1 MNLVTS
7 DPAVQAAIISSV
19 GSVLAAVIAAGV
31 AAIIGQRF
39 ANQKKLRSRI
49 AVLQSDL
56 LFLWAVQQEYSRRY
70 GDKIG
75 VRDVVRA
82 QGYLWSGRF
91 SPAKLGASRS
101 IRDASSGVIKGQAKS
116 EAV

>member
-1 MNLVTS
+1 MQVVTS
-7 DPAVQAAIISSV
+7 DPSVQAAIISSV

-39 ANQKKLRSRI
+39 ANQKKLQARI
-49 AVLQSDL
+49 EVLQGDL

-70 GDKIG
+70 GDKIS

-82 QGYLWSGRF
+82 QGYFWSGRF
-91 SPAKLGASRS
+91 SPARLGASRS
-101 IRDASSGVIKGQAKS
+101 IRDASAGAIEGQVKP
-116 EAV
+116 EAG

>member
-1 MNLVTS
+1 MELVTS

-19 GSVLAAVIAAGV
+19 GSVLAAVIAAC
-31 AAIIGQRF
+31 AAAVIGQRF

-49 AVLQSDL
+49 EVLQGDL
-56 LFLWAVQQEYSRRY
+56 LFLWAVQQEYARRY

-101 IRDASSGVIKGQAKS
+101 VREAPAGVIEGQTKA
-116 EAV
+116 ATA

>member
-1 MNLVTS
+1 MGLVTS
-7 DPAVQAAIISSV
+7 DPSVQAAIISSV

-39 ANQKKLRSRI
+39 ANQKKLQARI
-49 AVLQSDL
+49 EVLQGDL

-70 GDKIG
+70 GDKIS

-91 SPAKLGASRS
+91 SPAKLGASRLT
-101 IRDASSGVIKGQAKS
+101 REASAGVIEGQAKA
-116 EAV
+116 ECG